1 MTHQEIAEAVDVLL
15 AERAE
20 SIAKVERG
28 IGLAIEA
35 LQRQCHSVGHVF
47 RSGALGAMPRRCAIC
62 GAVEAKAA

>member
-1 MTHQEIAEAVDVLL
+1 MTHQEIADAVDVLQ

-20 SIAKVERG
+20 SIAKIERG
-28 IGLAIEA
+28 IGRAIEA
-35 LQRQCHSVGHVF
+35 MQRQCAGVGHVF